1 MKNLK
6 CDLGEE
12 ELRREPYVPG
22 SQLTVAVPTAMPV
35 LSVISCLTGKYQ
47 EFSVYLPLGRRSSCM
62 FSEANKEVSAFRGQ
76 PRILILTLGIQ
87 ATK

>member
-12 ELRREPYVPG
+12 ELRREPYVPE

-35 LSVISCLTGKYQ
+35 LSFPVLQGNIKSSQYICPWAGEAAVCFRRLIKK
-47 EFSVYLPLGRRSSCM
+47 SVL
-62 FSEANKEVSAFRGQ
+62 SEASQGSLF
-76 PRILILTLGIQ
+76 
-87 ATK
+87 